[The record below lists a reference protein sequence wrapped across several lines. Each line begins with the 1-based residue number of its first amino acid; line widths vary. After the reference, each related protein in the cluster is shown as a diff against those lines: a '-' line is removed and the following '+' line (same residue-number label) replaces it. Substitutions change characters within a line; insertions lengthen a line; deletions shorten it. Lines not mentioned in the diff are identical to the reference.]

1 MFNKLYDKI
10 KNIVKENYKYFLIL
24 IFFFFLFT
32 FQLPY
37 YIEAPGGILDVSTR
51 VEVEGSKRIEGS
63 FNLAYVSEFKATIP
77 TILFAYFNNDWDILK
92 KEEVEQNETEEQIDY
107 RNHLLLDEANDNAI
121 IVGFSKANEY
131 VKVTNRKVNV
141 IYIHKQANT
150 DLQIKDEIIE
160 VNGVA
165 IESKSQLLSLIETI
179 EGKIEIKVLN
189 DGKEYTR
196 YAYKTLIDGSDVIGI
211 VLAETKD
218 MDTNLD
224 VEFKFEKSE
233 SGPSGGFMMAL
244 SIYNYLIEEDI
255 TKGLKIVGTGT
266 IDEDGNV
273 GSIGGVEY
281 KVKAAY
287 KEKADLFFVP
297 LANYE
302 EAKKAVEENDLDIK
316 LISIEKIDEAIEYL
330 NNLK

>member
-10 KNIVKENYKYFLIL
+10 KNIVKENYKYVFIL

-37 YIEAPGGILDVSTR
+37 YIDAPGGILDVSTR
-51 VEVEGSKRIEGS
+51 VEVEGANKVEGS

-77 TILFAYFNNDWDILK
+77 TIIFAYFNNDWDILK
-92 KEEVEQNETEEQIDY
+92 KEEIVANETEEQVDY

-121 IVGFSKANEY
+121 IVGFNKANEY
-131 VKVTNRKVNV
+131 VEVTNRKVNV
-141 IYIHKQANT
+141 IYIHNQANT

-165 IESKSQLLSLIETI
+165 IESKNQLLSLIETI